1 MLNIIRVF
9 TQTCLLKSLNIDLL
23 AHHRFSF
30 FILRMV
36 RRRNPSVV
44 ESDSDDDQEIRE
56 ETPPVPDPSAGE
68 DPKM

>member
-1 MLNIIRVF
+1 MFVKILELQLPHSPYV
-9 TQTCLLKSLNIDLL
+9 LL
-23 AHHRFSF
+23 

-56 ETPPVPDPSAGE
+56 ETSPRSRSNCG
-68 DPKM
+68 